1 MVASDALLEVAT
13 GVKDVDEKVEI
24 VADDDELSLMRDEE
38 VDIITDSDRIPSPSL
53 PNTSDLV
60 E

>member
-1 MVASDALLEVAT
+1 M
-13 GVKDVDEKVEI
+13 KDVDTKVEI
-24 VADDDELSLMRDEE
+24 VADDDELARMMDEE
-38 VDIITDSDRIPSPSL
+38 VDTITNSDRISSSSL

>member
-1 MVASDALLEVAT
+1 M
-13 GVKDVDEKVEI
+13 KDVDEKVEI
-24 VADDDELSLMRDEE
+24 VADDDELSMMRDEE
-38 VDIITDSDRIPSPSL
+38 VDIIKNSDRIPSSLL